1 MYLCGVKTDRIME
14 FRIKEI
20 CKSKGILMKDLAAK
34 MGITDIGLR
43 QSLRGNPTI
52 GTLEKIATI
61 LDVEVADLFRP
72 SYDFIAFVRD
82 RGETFTF
89 TDRKEFKVYAD
100 NLLE

>member
-1 MYLCGVKTDRIME
+1 MD

-52 GTLEKIATI
+52 GTLEKIAAI
-61 LDVEVADLFRP
+61 LNVEVAELFRP
-72 SYDFIAFVRD
+72 SSDFIALVRD

-89 TDRKEFKVYAD
+89 TDRKMFKAYANEID
-100 NLLE
+100 E